1 MTIAFDLRPIMSGN
15 ISGVETYT
23 KNLLCELLKA
33 DKKNTY
39 ILYTNSHKD
48 ISKNL
53 PQYKQKNVIYVN
65 TKVPSRL
72 FNILLRTF
80 KWPKIDKLIK
90 KECGI
95 APDIFFCTDPRPT
108 PLGKAK
114 KITVVHD
121 LCFKHFP
128 EYFSKKSRIW
138 FKYLLN
144 IERELMES
152 AKIIAVSN
160 YTKEDLMRTY
170 KINPKKIRVVHE
182 GAGEHLKLK
191 RGSRQILKKYKLPK
205 NYFLML
211 STIEPRKN
219 TNNTI
224 KAFKKAKIKNMD
236 LVVAGKQNKKIFS
249 DYKTVKGKNIKYIG
263 FVEEDDKAAL
273 IKNAKGFIYL
283 SLFEGF
289 GLPAAEAMYFQT
301 PTLVS
306 NTTSLLEIGKGYA
319 LLADPL
325 NTDDIAEKMKSLLTH
340 KQKRPNY
347 SWASCA
353 KETLDVILQA

>member
-23 KNLLCELLKA
+23 KNLLRELLKI

-53 PQYKQKNVIYVN
+53 PRYKRKNVIYVN
-65 TKVPSRL
+65 TRIPSRF
-72 FNILLRTF
+72 FNIMLRVL

-90 KECGI
+90 KECGV

-108 PLGKAK
+108 PLEKAK

-128 EYFSKKSRIW
+128 EYFSKKSRVW

-144 IERELMES
+144 MERELMES

-160 YTKEDLMRTY
+160 YTKEDLVKTY
-170 KINPKKIRVVHE
+170 KISPKKICVVYE
-182 GAGEHLKLK
+182 GAGENLKLK
-191 RGSRQILKKYKLPK
+191 HGGRHVLKKYKLPK

-219 TNNTI
+219 TNNAI
-224 KAFKKAKIKNMD
+224 KAFKKAQIKNMN

-263 FVEEDDKAAL
+263 FVEEDDKATL

-289 GLPAAEAMYFQT
+289 GLPATEAMYFQT

-306 NTTSLLEIGKGYA
+306 DTTSLLEIGKRYA

-325 NTDDIAEKMKSLLTH
+325 NIDDIAEKMKLLLVH

-353 KETLDVILQA
+353 KETLNIMLQA